1 MRNIL
6 IIVFVLFVFFISCK
20 KEPIVTPEAYQPTL
34 LNLATPAG
42 FPPMP
47 VSSVNPLTKEGVAL
61 GRRLF
66 YDPILSS
73 DSTYS
78 CASCHNQQK
87 AFTDSPLKTSVG
99 VHNDT
104 VSRNAMPLFN
114 LAWYPSFFWDGRS
127 ASIEDQVFFPVRS
140 HVEMDLNWNTA
151 VQRIRSHNVYTDM
164 YKKAFGEIAIDSVHI
179 AYAIAQFERTFLSY
193 NSKYDKVKR
202 GEAFFDDNE
211 LDGYLLMQDF
221 FGGDC
226 LHCHPV
232 ESNLLI
238 STLNFRN
245 NGITDAATP
254 DDYPDKG
261 LGAVTGNP
269 LDNGKF
275 KVPSLRNIGLT
286 APYMHDG
293 RFATLDAVLDFYS
306 TGVHNSANVDPKMEY
321 SFQGGVQLT
330 TDEKAKI
337 KAFLLTLTD
346 STFITNDDYS
356 SPF

>member
-1 MRNIL
+1 MRSFL
-6 IIVFVLFVFFISCK
+6 IFVFCFVAFFVSCK
-20 KEPIVTPEAYQPTL
+20 KEQTPTPVSYQPTPL
-34 LNLATPAG
+34 DLPTPEG

-47 VSSVNPLTKEGVAL
+47 VSSVNPLTHEGVAL

-73 DSTYS
+73 DSTFS
-78 CASCHNQQK
+78 CASCHSQEK
-87 AFTDSPLKTSVG
+87 AFTDSPLKTSIG

-104 VSRNAMPLFN
+104 VTRNAMPLFN

-127 ASIEDQVFFPVRS
+127 TSIEDQVFFPVRS
-140 HVEMDLNWNTA
+140 HVEMDLDWNTA
-151 VQRIRSHNVYTDM
+151 VARIRAHGIYPEM
-164 YKKAFGEIAIDSVHI
+164 FRKAFGDIAIDSTHI
-179 AYAIAQFERTFLSY
+179 AYAIAQFERTLLSY
-193 NSKYDKVKR
+193 NSKFDRVKR
-202 GEAFFDDNE
+202 GELFFADDE
-211 LDGYLLMQDF
+211 LDGYLLMIDF

-238 STLNFRN
+238 TTLNFRN
-245 NGITDAATP
+245 NGITNAATP

-261 LGAVTGNP
+261 YGEVTGNP
-269 LDNGKF
+269 LDYGKF
-275 KVPSLRNIGLT
+275 KVPSLRNIALT
-286 APYMHDG
+286 GPYMHDG
-293 RFATLDAVLDFYS
+293 RFATLDEVLDFYS

-330 TDEKAKI
+330 ADEKSKI

-346 STFITNDDYS
+346 SVFINNDDYS